1 MLVSI
6 KGLRVCACGAELEA
20 EVLRQARGYQQQ
32 QAAGLTSDALFN
44 FLVQAGMSVQ
54 VGAVTHSS
62 SSSNSSYLFRIID
75 LLLYMPSCSPV
86 LFFTATSSPVS
97 PVVTHPICVCVQ

>member
-6 KGLRVCACGAELEA
+6 KGLRVCACGAELDA

-44 FLVQAGMSVQ
+44 FLVQAGMSV
-54 VGAVTHSS
+54 
-62 SSSNSSYLFRIID
+62 
-75 LLLYMPSCSPV
+75 
-86 LFFTATSSPVS
+86 
-97 PVVTHPICVCVQ
+97 